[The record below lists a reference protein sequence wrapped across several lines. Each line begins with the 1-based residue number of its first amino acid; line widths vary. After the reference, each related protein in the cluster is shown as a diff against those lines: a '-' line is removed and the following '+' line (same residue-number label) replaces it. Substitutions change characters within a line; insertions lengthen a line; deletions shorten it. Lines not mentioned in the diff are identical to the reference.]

1 MPISVTIP
9 ARQPEIKKQE
19 VPAFEFTFKN
29 QSQIK
34 EGDTVVFSFW
44 NKKDESTACYGGIG
58 KISEILSLNNRRFY
72 VKVQDYRFFEHRV
85 SVMLPNG
92 KYVEQL
98 GDSTAADIQFPGKGY
113 QIRTISQESL
123 DYIINTGG
131 IQHLPQKPSTEDIEF
146 FESEL
151 RDAIRS
157 YYVDKEKAAI
167 YLVERLSASIGRAMS
182 VTESHSYSSDCNFYN
197 ASVPTAEKIAALKS
211 YLQYMK
217 MSYSYKPIL
226 VMALMQSG
234 KPGVVSI
241 EKATRFFRKYYADRR
256 EQGLTP
262 EKRRCIYLREDVT
275 DKQIA
280 ANLVSNPVKA
290 LCESGFFFFNEKEQI
305 FSLSP
310 EIWPFLDKGNKA
322 TITKICKQR
331 LKEYYSE

>member
-1 MPISVTIP
+1 M
-9 ARQPEIKKQE
+9 
-19 VPAFEFTFKN
+19 
-29 QSQIK
+29 
-34 EGDTVVFSFW
+34 
-44 NKKDESTACYGGIG
+44 
-58 KISEILSLNNRRFY
+58 
-72 VKVQDYRFFEHRV
+72 
-85 SVMLPNG
+85 
-92 KYVEQL
+92 
-98 GDSTAADIQFPGKGY
+98 
-113 QIRTISQESL
+113 
-123 DYIINTGG
+123 
-131 IQHLPQKPSTEDIEF
+131 
-146 FESEL
+146 
-151 RDAIRS
+151 
-157 YYVDKEKAAI
+157 
-167 YLVERLSASIGRAMS
+167 VERLSASIGRAMS

-322 TITKICKQR
+322 AITKICKQR

>member
-1 MPISVTIP
+1 
-9 ARQPEIKKQE
+9 
-19 VPAFEFTFKN
+19 
-29 QSQIK
+29 
-34 EGDTVVFSFW
+34 
-44 NKKDESTACYGGIG
+44 
-58 KISEILSLNNRRFY
+58 
-72 VKVQDYRFFEHRV
+72 
-85 SVMLPNG
+85 
-92 KYVEQL
+92 
-98 GDSTAADIQFPGKGY
+98 
-113 QIRTISQESL
+113 
-123 DYIINTGG
+123 
-131 IQHLPQKPSTEDIEF
+131 
-146 FESEL
+146 
-151 RDAIRS
+151 
-157 YYVDKEKAAI
+157 
-167 YLVERLSASIGRAMS
+167 MS

-241 EKATRFFRKYYADRR
+241 AKATRFFRKYYADRR

-322 TITKICKQR
+322 AITKICKQR